1 MRSEL
6 LILPPLSERVFQ
18 DTTSWDKQRILANLP
33 NYMEKCCRVEGK
45 TKFRLDHASEA
56 KGAPHTL
63 IISVAALRSSHV
75 ATAMRKYQSK
85 NAMVAKLFAKH
96 FKLKESIEI
105 CEGNRLGIAVG
116 TPGRIFDL
124 LKEGK

>member
-1 MRSEL
+1 M
-6 LILPPLSERVFQ
+6 FQ
-18 DTTSWDKQRILANLP
+18 DTTAWDKQRVLANLP

-45 TKFRLDHASEA
+45 AKFRLDRASET

-63 IISVAALRSSHV
+63 IISAAALRSSHV

-96 FKLKESIEI
+96 IKLKESIEM
-105 CEGNRLGIAVG
+105 CENNRLGIAVG
-116 TPGRIFDL
+116 TPGRILEL
-124 LKEGK
+124 LKEGSQPHHPI